1 MQQLLPLAIRNCL
14 PQNVRS
20 VIIRLCL
27 FFNSLCSKVVEPN
40 SLDQLQ
46 KELTITLYNLEQS
59 FLPAFFDIMVHLTVH
74 LVEEVRLCGPVYLR
88 WMYPFERE
96 MKPIKGYVR
105 NRYRPEGC
113 IAECYIAEEA
123 LEFCA
128 EYLSNC
134 NSIGLPTGCLID
146 FTVERPL
153 GGANIKVVDGPT
165 LAQAHRCVLVN
176 TPEIQPYIEYVTENL
191 NLFFVNFFQFY

>member
-1 MQQLLPLAIRNCL
+1 MHIEKNVYESIYGTLLHQLGKTKDGINVRKDLTHPKLTEKIYKAFITLASDEQNKVLPPALYTLSKKEKKIFCETLQSVKVPDGYCSNFRNIVSMDDCRLHGLKSHDCHTLMQQLLPLAIRNCL

-74 LVEEVRLCGPVYLR
+74 LVEERRLCGPVYL
-88 WMYPFERE
+88 
-96 MKPIKGYVR
+96 
-105 NRYRPEGC
+105 
-113 IAECYIAEEA
+113 
-123 LEFCA
+123 
-128 EYLSNC
+128 
-134 NSIGLPTGCLID
+134 
-146 FTVERPL
+146 
-153 GGANIKVVDGPT
+153 
-165 LAQAHRCVLVN
+165 
-176 TPEIQPYIEYVTENL
+176 
-191 NLFFVNFFQFY
+191 